1 MKGKIENLQNY
12 NGKTE
17 YFKLK
22 GLKWNNNES
31 TGNNNNKSK
40 SMERILHHMTIHDD
54 LSMKYELH

>member
-1 MKGKIENLQNY
+1 VGPSLYLIGYSKMKGKMENLQNY

-40 SMERILHHMTIHDD
+40 SM
-54 LSMKYELH
+54 